1 MAKAHE
7 GLKQLLGEQPGKAF
21 ALDVTRLVYGWAER
35 IPDDA
40 IRYRIFEELTVR
52 YETGEKTKHGLD
64 KQDHYR
70 FDAVLF
76 IQPGYRALNQ
86 NQCFTVGI
94 ELKNSKADLMG
105 DHKMDKYLGWTDL
118 FFIGVPAAITEDAI
132 KKADE
137 VSEEVFDNKSMVGVF
152 DIENG
157 IIYKIPAQK
166 QNVSMENR
174 LKIQEQVI
182 YNILFNDMKSI
193 TVKLEE
199 ISIENRPIDKITI
212 GEENNQE
219 NNQEDNQETATIEQA
234 LSVPTTTAPSEVPS
248 GILSENQSDISDTA
262 SDSTSQEKPTKSSKS
277 SLDED
282 FVKARNEKRAENRA
296 KREELAK
303 DLAKRNSLLT
313 TKIREQLAGLSDR
326 DQLVFWCVRDATT
339 HGGINGTDIPSA
351 IGQSSAAV
359 NRSIKKLKEGDLVCL
374 DGAPKYGKF
383 KVIGDALKSS
393 RCVTCRLNDECQG
406 SALLCGSYQSVEQL

>member
-7 GLKQLLGEQPGKAF
+7 GLKQLLGEQSGKAF

-52 YETGEKTKHGLD
+52 YETGEKTKRGLD

-118 FFIGVPAAITEDAI
+118 FFIGVPADITEDAI
-132 KKADE
+132 RKADE
-137 VSEEVFDNKSMVGVF
+137 VSEKVFGNKSMVGVF

-157 IIYKIPAQK
+157 IIYKIPSQK

-182 YNILFNDMKSI
+182 YNVLFNDMKSI

-199 ISIENRPIDKITI
+199 ISIENRPIDKINI
-212 GEENNQE
+212 GEEN
-219 NNQEDNQETATIEQA
+219 NQETATIEQA
-234 LSVPTTTAPSEVPS
+234 LSTLMATAPSEVPS

-262 SDSTSQEKPTKSSKS
+262 SDSTSREKPTKSS
-277 SLDED
+277 LNED

-359 NRSIKKLKEGDLVCL
+359 NRSIKKLKEGDLVSL

-393 RCVTCRLNDECQG
+393 RCVTCRHNDECQG
-406 SALLCGSYQSVEQL
+406 GALHCGSYQSVEQ

>member
-7 GLKQLLGEQPGKAF
+7 ELKKLLGERPGKAF
-21 ALDVTRLVYGWAER
+21 ALDVTRQVYAWAER

-52 YETGEKTKHGLD
+52 YETGEKTKRGLD

-70 FDAVLF
+70 FDSVLF

-118 FFIGVPAAITEDAI
+118 FFIGVPTDLTEDAI

-137 VSEEVFDNKSMVGVF
+137 VSEKVFGNKSMVGVF

-157 IIYKIPAQK
+157 VIYKMPARK
-166 QNVSMENR
+166 QNVSIENR

-182 YNILFNDMKSI
+182 YNVLFDDMKTI
-193 TVKLEE
+193 TAKLEE
-199 ISIENRPIDKITI
+199 ISIENHPINEITV
-212 GEENNQE
+212 GEENYQE
-219 NNQEDNQETATIEQA
+219 KDALDTTSDN
-234 LSVPTTTAPSEVPS
+234 S
-248 GILSENQSDISDTA
+248 
-262 SDSTSQEKPTKSSKS
+262 SQEKPTESSKS

-303 DLAKRNSLLT
+303 DLAERNRLLT
-313 TKIREQLAGLSDR
+313 TKTKEQLAGLSDR
-326 DQLVFWCVRDATT
+326 DQLVFWCVRDATV
-339 HGGINGTDIPSA
+339 HGGINGIDIPSA

-359 NRSIKKLKEGDLVCL
+359 NRSMKKLKERGLVAR

-393 RCVTCRLNDECQG
+393 RCITCRLNEECQG
-406 SALLCGSYQSVEQL
+406 GALHCGSYQSVEK

>member
-7 GLKQLLGEQPGKAF
+7 ELKKLLGERPGKAF
-21 ALDVTRLVYGWAER
+21 TLDVTRQVYAWAER

-40 IRYRIFEELTVR
+40 IKYRIFEELTVR
-52 YETGEKTKHGLD
+52 YETGEKTKRGLD

-70 FDAVLF
+70 FDSVLF

-132 KKADE
+132 RKADE
-137 VSEEVFDNKSMVGVF
+137 VSEKVFGNKSMVGVF

-157 IIYKIPAQK
+157 VIYKMPARKQK
-166 QNVSMENR
+166 VSTENR

-182 YNILFNDMKSI
+182 YNVLFNDMKSI
-193 TVKLEE
+193 TIKLEE
-199 ISIENRPIDKITI
+199 ISIENHPIDETTV
-212 GEENNQE
+212 GEEK
-219 NNQEDNQETATIEQA
+219 
-234 LSVPTTTAPSEVPS
+234 VPSDVPDTTA
-248 GILSENQSDISDTA
+248 
-262 SDSTSQEKPTKSSKS
+262 DSSSQEKPTKSSKS

-296 KREELAK
+296 KREELAR
-303 DLAKRNSLLT
+303 DLAERNRLLT
-313 TKIREQLAGLSDR
+313 TKTREQLAGLSDR
-326 DQLVFWCVRDATT
+326 DQLVFWCVRDATV
-339 HGGINGTDIPSA
+339 HGGINGIDIPSA

-359 NRSIKKLKEGDLVCL
+359 NRSLKKIKERGLVTL
-374 DGAPKYGKF
+374 DGVPKYGKF

-393 RCVTCRLNDECQG
+393 CCITCRHYDECQG
-406 SALLCGSYQSVEQL
+406 SALHCGSYQSVEQ

>member
-7 GLKQLLGEQPGKAF
+7 ELKKLLGERPGKAF
-21 ALDVTRLVYGWAER
+21 ALDVTRQVYAWAER

-52 YETGEKTKHGLD
+52 YETGEKTKRGLD

-70 FDAVLF
+70 FDSVLF

-118 FFIGVPAAITEDAI
+118 FFIGVPADITEDAI
-132 KKADE
+132 RKADE
-137 VSEEVFDNKSMVGVF
+137 VSEKVFGNKSMVGVF

-157 IIYKIPAQK
+157 VIYKMPARK
-166 QNVSMENR
+166 QNVSTENR

-182 YNILFNDMKSI
+182 YNVMFDDMKSI

-199 ISIENRPIDKITI
+199 ISIGNHPINEITV
-212 GEENNQE
+212 GEENYQE
-219 NNQEDNQETATIEQA
+219 KD
-234 LSVPTTTAPSEVPS
+234 AP
-248 GILSENQSDISDTA
+248 GTA
-262 SDSTSQEKPTKSSKS
+262 SDSTSLEKPTKSSKS
-277 SLDED
+277 PLDED

-303 DLAKRNSLLT
+303 DLAERNRLLT
-313 TKIREQLAGLSDR
+313 AKTREQLAGLSDR
-326 DQLVFWCVRDATT
+326 DQLVVWCVRDATV
-339 HGGINGTDIPSA
+339 HGGINGISIPSA

-359 NRSIKKLKEGDLVCL
+359 NRSLKRIKERGLVTL

-393 RCVTCRLNDECQG
+393 RCITCRHYDECQG
-406 SALLCGSYQSVEQL
+406 SALHCGFYQSVEKLNQ

>member
-7 GLKQLLGEQPGKAF
+7 ELKKLLGERPGKAF
-21 ALDVTRLVYGWAER
+21 ALDVTRQVYAWAER

-52 YETGEKTKHGLD
+52 YETGEKTKRGLD

-70 FDAVLF
+70 FDSVLF

-137 VSEEVFDNKSMVGVF
+137 VSEKVFGNKSTVGVF

-157 IIYKIPAQK
+157 VIYKMPARK
-166 QNVSMENR
+166 QNVSIENR

-182 YNILFNDMKSI
+182 YNVLFDDMKTI
-193 TVKLEE
+193 TAKLEE
-199 ISIENRPIDKITI
+199 ISIENHPINEITV
-212 GEENNQE
+212 GEENYQE
-219 NNQEDNQETATIEQA
+219 KDALDTTSDN
-234 LSVPTTTAPSEVPS
+234 S
-248 GILSENQSDISDTA
+248 
-262 SDSTSQEKPTKSSKS
+262 SQEKPTKSPKS

-303 DLAKRNSLLT
+303 DLAERNRRLT
-313 TKIREQLAGLSDR
+313 TKTREQLAGLSDR
-326 DQLVFWCVRDATT
+326 DQLVFWCVRDATVD
-339 HGGINGTDIPSA
+339 GGINGINIPSA

-359 NRSIKKLKEGDLVCL
+359 NRSLKKIKERGLVTL

-393 RCVTCRLNDECQG
+393 RCITCRHYDECQG
-406 SALLCGSYQSVEQL
+406 SALHCGSYQSVEQLNP

>member
-1 MAKAHE
+1 MINYFLDNYFKMAKAHE
-7 GLKQLLGEQPGKAF
+7 ELKQLLGERPGKAF
-21 ALDVTRLVYGWAER
+21 ALDVTRQVYAWAER

-52 YETGEKTKHGLD
+52 YETGEKTKRGLD

-70 FDAVLF
+70 FDSVLF

-118 FFIGVPAAITEDAI
+118 FFIGVPADLTEDAI

-137 VSEEVFDNKSMVGVF
+137 VSQEVFGNKSMVGVF

-157 IIYKIPAQK
+157 VIYKMPAQK
-166 QNVSMENR
+166 QIVSIENR

-182 YNILFNDMKSI
+182 YNVLFDDMKSI
-193 TVKLEE
+193 TIKLEE
-199 ISIENRPIDKITI
+199 ISIENRPINKITV
-212 GEENNQE
+212 GEEYYQENNQE
-219 NNQEDNQETATIEQA
+219 NYQEKDA
-234 LSVPTTTAPSEVPS
+234 PDTT
-248 GILSENQSDISDTA
+248 
-262 SDSTSQEKPTKSSKS
+262 SDSSSQEKPTKSSKS

-303 DLAKRNSLLT
+303 DLAERNRQLT
-313 TKIREQLAGLSDR
+313 NKTREQLAGLSDR
-326 DQLVFWCVRDATT
+326 DQLVFWCVRDTT
-339 HGGINGTDIPSA
+339 VHGGINGINIPSA
-351 IGQSSAAV
+351 ISQSSAAV
-359 NRSIKKLKEGDLVCL
+359 NRSLKKIKERGLVTL

-393 RCVTCRLNDECQG
+393 RCITCKHYDECQG
-406 SALLCGSYQSVEQL
+406 SALHCGSYQSVEQ

>member
-7 GLKQLLGEQPGKAF
+7 EMKLLLGEQPGKAF
-21 ALDVTRLVYGWAER
+21 ALDVTRMVYGWAER
-35 IPDDA
+35 IPYKA

-52 YETGEKTKHGLD
+52 YETGEKTKRGLD

-132 KKADE
+132 RKADE
-137 VSEEVFDNKSMVGVF
+137 ISEEVFGNKSMVGVF

-182 YNILFNDMKSI
+182 YNVLFDEIKSI

-199 ISIENRPIDKITI
+199 ISIENRPIDKITT

-219 NNQEDNQETATIEQA
+219 TDTKEQA
-234 LSVPTTTAPSEVPS
+234 LPSPMATAPSENLSNIP
-248 GILSENQSDISDTA
+248 SENLSDVSDTA
-262 SDSTSQEKPTKSSKS
+262 SDSFSRGKTKT

-296 KREELAK
+296 KREEHAK
-303 DLAKRNSLLT
+303 DLAKRNSMLT

-326 DQLVFWCVRDATT
+326 DQLVFWCIRDATA
-339 HGGINGTDIPSA
+339 HGGINGIDIPSA

-359 NRSIKKLKEGDLVCL
+359 NRSMKKLKEHDLVAL
-374 DGAPKYGKF
+374 DGTPKYGKF

-406 SALLCGSYQSVEQL
+406 GALHCSTYQSVENQMFK

>member
-7 GLKQLLGEQPGKAF
+7 GLKQLLRERPGKAF
-21 ALDVTRLVYGWAER
+21 VHDVTRQVYGWADR
-35 IPDDA
+35 IPEDA

-52 YETGEKTKHGLD
+52 YETGEKTKRGLD

-76 IQPGYRALNQ
+76 ILPGYRALNQ
-86 NQCFTVGI
+86 KQCFTVGI
-94 ELKNSKADLMG
+94 ELKNTKADLKG
-105 DHKMDKYLGWTDL
+105 DHKMVKYLGWTDL
-118 FFIGVPAAITEDAI
+118 FFIGVPADITEDAI
-132 KKADE
+132 EKADE
-137 VSEEVFDNKSMVGVF
+137 VSQEVFGNKSMVGVF

-157 IIYKIPAQK
+157 FIYKMPIRK
-166 QNVSMENR
+166 QDVSLENR
-174 LKIQEQVI
+174 LKVQEQVI
-182 YNILFNDMKSI
+182 YNVVFDEMKSI
-193 TVKLEE
+193 NVELED
-199 ISIENRPIDKITI
+199 ISIENHPIDKITI
-212 GEENNQE
+212 GE
-219 NNQEDNQETATIEQA
+219 DNCHETGTKEQA
-234 LSVPTTTAPSEVPS
+234 LPAPMSTAPSVDPS
-248 GILSENQSDISDTA
+248 DIPSENPSEVSDTA
-262 SDSTSQEKPTKSSKS
+262 SDSSTQEKPT
-277 SLDED
+277 LDEEL
-282 FVKARNEKRAENRA
+282 VKARNEKRAENRA

-326 DQLVFWCVRDATT
+326 DQLVFWCVRDATA
-339 HGGINGTDIPSA
+339 HGGINGIDIPSA
-351 IGQSSAAV
+351 IGQSPAAV
-359 NRSIKKLKEGDLVCL
+359 NRSMKKLKEGGLVIL

>member
-7 GLKQLLGEQPGKAF
+7 ELKKLLGERPGKAF
-21 ALDVTRLVYGWAER
+21 ALDVTRQVYAWAER

-52 YETGEKTKHGLD
+52 YETGEKTKRGLD

-70 FDAVLF
+70 FDSVLF

-118 FFIGVPAAITEDAI
+118 FFIGVPADITEDAI
-132 KKADE
+132 RKADE
-137 VSEEVFDNKSMVGVF
+137 VSEEVFGNKSMVGVF

-157 IIYKIPAQK
+157 VIYKMPARK
-166 QNVSMENR
+166 QNVSIENR

-182 YNILFNDMKSI
+182 YNVLFDDMKTI
-193 TVKLEE
+193 TVKHEGISLEE
-199 ISIENRPIDKITI
+199 ISIENHPINAITV
-212 GEENNQE
+212 GEENYQENNQE
-219 NNQEDNQETATIEQA
+219 NYQERDA
-234 LSVPTTTAPSEVPS
+234 PDTT
-248 GILSENQSDISDTA
+248 
-262 SDSTSQEKPTKSSKS
+262 SDSSSQEKPTKSSESSKS
-277 SLDED
+277 PLDEE

-303 DLAKRNSLLT
+303 DLAERNRQLT
-313 TKIREQLAGLSDR
+313 NKTREQLAGLSDR
-326 DQLVFWCVRDATT
+326 DQLVFWCVRDATVN
-339 HGGINGTDIPSA
+339 GGINGINIPSA
-351 IGQSSAAV
+351 IGQSSAGV
-359 NRSIKKLKEGDLVCL
+359 NRSLKKIKERGLVTL

-393 RCVTCRLNDECQG
+393 RCITCRHYDECQG
-406 SALLCGSYQSVEQL
+406 SALHCGSYQSVEQL

>member
-7 GLKQLLGEQPGKAF
+7 ELKLLLGERPGKAF
-21 ALDVTRLVYGWAER
+21 ALDVTRQVYGWTER
-35 IPDDA
+35 IPDDV

-52 YETGEKTKHGLD
+52 YETGEKTRLGLD
-64 KQDHYR
+64 RQEHHR

-118 FFIGVPAAITEDAI
+118 FFIGVPADITENAI
-132 KKADE
+132 RKANE
-137 VSEEVFDNKSMVGVF
+137 VSEEVFGNKSMVGVF

-157 IIYKIPAQK
+157 VIYKMPARK
-166 QNVSMENR
+166 QNVSTENR

-182 YNILFNDMKSI
+182 YNVLFDEMKSI

-199 ISIENRPIDKITI
+199 ISIENPPINAITI

-219 NNQEDNQETATIEQA
+219 KD
-234 LSVPTTTAPSEVPS
+234 VPDTT
-248 GILSENQSDISDTA
+248 
-262 SDSTSQEKPTKSSKS
+262 SDSSSQEKPTKSSKS

-303 DLAKRNSLLT
+303 DLAERNRLLT
-313 TKIREQLAGLSDR
+313 NKTREQLAGLSDR
-326 DQLVFWCVRDATT
+326 DQLVFWCVRDATV
-339 HGGINGTDIPSA
+339 HGGINGIDIPSA

-359 NRSIKKLKEGDLVCL
+359 NRSLKKIKERGLVTL
-374 DGAPKYGKF
+374 DGVPKYGKF

-393 RCVTCRLNDECQG
+393 RCITCRHYDECQG
-406 SALLCGSYQSVEQL
+406 SALHCGSYQSVEKLNP

>member
-7 GLKQLLGEQPGKAF
+7 ELKKLLGERPGKAF
-21 ALDVTRLVYGWAER
+21 ALDVTRQVYAWAER

-52 YETGEKTKHGLD
+52 YETGEKTKRGLD

-70 FDAVLF
+70 FDSVLF

-137 VSEEVFDNKSMVGVF
+137 VSEKVFGNKSMVGVF

-157 IIYKIPAQK
+157 VIYKMPARK
-166 QNVSMENR
+166 QNVSIENR

-182 YNILFNDMKSI
+182 YNVLFDDMKTI
-193 TVKLEE
+193 TAKLEE
-199 ISIENRPIDKITI
+199 ISIENHPINEITV
-212 GEENNQE
+212 GEENYQE
-219 NNQEDNQETATIEQA
+219 KDALDTTSDN
-234 LSVPTTTAPSEVPS
+234 S
-248 GILSENQSDISDTA
+248 
-262 SDSTSQEKPTKSSKS
+262 SQEKPTESSKS

-303 DLAKRNSLLT
+303 DLAERNRLLT
-313 TKIREQLAGLSDR
+313 TKTKEQLAGLSDR
-326 DQLVFWCVRDATT
+326 DQLVFWCVRDATV
-339 HGGINGTDIPSA
+339 HGGINGIDIPSA

-359 NRSIKKLKEGDLVCL
+359 NRSMKKLKERGLVAR

-393 RCVTCRLNDECQG
+393 RCITCRLNEECQG
-406 SALLCGSYQSVEQL
+406 GALHCGSYQSVEK

>member
-7 GLKQLLGEQPGKAF
+7 ELKQLLGERPGKAF
-21 ALDVTRLVYGWAER
+21 ALDVTRQVYAWAER

-52 YETGEKTKHGLD
+52 YETGEKTKRGLD

-70 FDAVLF
+70 FDSVLF

-118 FFIGVPAAITEDAI
+118 FFIGVPADITEDAI
-132 KKADE
+132 RKADE
-137 VSEEVFDNKSMVGVF
+137 VSEKVFGNKSMVGVF

-157 IIYKIPAQK
+157 VIYKMPARK
-166 QNVSMENR
+166 QNVSTENR

-182 YNILFNDMKSI
+182 YNVMFDDMKSI

-199 ISIENRPIDKITI
+199 ISIGNHPINEITV
-212 GEENNQE
+212 GEENYQE
-219 NNQEDNQETATIEQA
+219 KDAPGTA
-234 LSVPTTTAPSEVPS
+234 L
-248 GILSENQSDISDTA
+248 
-262 SDSTSQEKPTKSSKS
+262 DSTSQEKPTKSSKS
-277 SLDED
+277 PLDED

-303 DLAKRNSLLT
+303 DLAERNRLLT
-313 TKIREQLAGLSDR
+313 AKTREQLAGLSDR
-326 DQLVFWCVRDATT
+326 DRLVFWCVRDATV
-339 HGGINGTDIPSA
+339 HGGINGISIPSA

-359 NRSIKKLKEGDLVCL
+359 NRSLKRIKERGLVTL

-393 RCVTCRLNDECQG
+393 RCITCRHYDECQG
-406 SALLCGSYQSVEQL
+406 SALHCGSYQSVGQLNP

>member
-7 GLKQLLGEQPGKAF
+7 ELKKLLGERPGKAF
-21 ALDVTRLVYGWAER
+21 TLDVTRQVYAWAER

-40 IRYRIFEELTVR
+40 IKYRIFEELTVR
-52 YETGEKTKHGLD
+52 YETGEKTKRGLD

-70 FDAVLF
+70 FDSVLF

-94 ELKNSKADLMG
+94 ELKNSKADLMS

-132 KKADE
+132 RKADE
-137 VSEEVFDNKSMVGVF
+137 VSEKVFGNKSMVGVF

-157 IIYKIPAQK
+157 VIYKMPARKQK
-166 QNVSMENR
+166 VSTENR

-182 YNILFNDMKSI
+182 YNVLFNDMKSI
-193 TVKLEE
+193 TIKLEE
-199 ISIENRPIDKITI
+199 ISIENHPIDETTV
-212 GEENNQE
+212 GEEK
-219 NNQEDNQETATIEQA
+219 
-234 LSVPTTTAPSEVPS
+234 VPSDVPDTTA
-248 GILSENQSDISDTA
+248 
-262 SDSTSQEKPTKSSKS
+262 DSSSQEKPTKSSKS

-296 KREELAK
+296 KREELAR
-303 DLAKRNSLLT
+303 DLAERNRLLT
-313 TKIREQLAGLSDR
+313 TKTREQLAGLSDR
-326 DQLVFWCVRDATT
+326 DQLVFWCVRDATV
-339 HGGINGTDIPSA
+339 HGGINGIDIPSA

-359 NRSIKKLKEGDLVCL
+359 NRSLKKIKERGLVTL
-374 DGAPKYGKF
+374 DGVPKYGKF

-393 RCVTCRLNDECQG
+393 RCITCRHYDECQG
-406 SALLCGSYQSVEQL
+406 SALHCGSYQSVTIAPNSTKMT

>member
-199 ISIENRPIDKITI
+199 ISIENRPIDKICI

-219 NNQEDNQETATIEQA
+219 TAIIEQA
-234 LSVPTTTAPSEVPS
+234 LPTTAPSEVPS
-248 GILSENQSDISDTA
+248 EILSETPSDISDTA
-262 SDSTSQEKPTKSSKS
+262 SDSTSRVKTTKS

-282 FVKARNEKRAENRA
+282 FLAARNEKRAENRA
-296 KREELAK
+296 KREVLAK
-303 DLAKRNSLLT
+303 DLAKRNRLLI
-313 TKIREQLAGLSDR
+313 TKTREQLAGLSDR
-326 DQLVFWCVRDATT
+326 DQLVFWCIRDATA
-339 HGGINGTDIPSA
+339 HGGINGIDIPSA

-359 NRSIKKLKEGDLVCL
+359 NRSMKKLKEHDLVAL
-374 DGAPKYGKF
+374 DGTPKYGKF
-383 KVIGDALKSS
+383 KVIGDALMSS
-393 RCVTCRLNDECQG
+393 RCITCRLNDECQG
-406 SALLCGSYQSVEQL
+406 GALHCGSYQSIEQ

>member
-7 GLKQLLGEQPGKAF
+7 ELKKLLGERPGKAF
-21 ALDVTRLVYGWAER
+21 ALDVTRQVYAWAER

-52 YETGEKTKHGLD
+52 YETGEKTKRGLD

-70 FDAVLF
+70 FDSVLF

-132 KKADE
+132 RKADE
-137 VSEEVFDNKSMVGVF
+137 VSEEVFGNKSMVGVF

-157 IIYKIPAQK
+157 VIYKMPTRK
-166 QNVSMENR
+166 QNVSIENR

-182 YNILFNDMKSI
+182 YNVLFDDMKTI
-193 TVKLEE
+193 TAKLEE
-199 ISIENRPIDKITI
+199 ISIENHPINEITV
-212 GEENNQE
+212 GEENYQE
-219 NNQEDNQETATIEQA
+219 KDALDTTSDN
-234 LSVPTTTAPSEVPS
+234 S
-248 GILSENQSDISDTA
+248 
-262 SDSTSQEKPTKSSKS
+262 SQEKPTESSKS

-303 DLAKRNSLLT
+303 DLAERNRLLT
-313 TKIREQLAGLSDR
+313 TKTKEQLAGLSDR
-326 DQLVFWCVRDATT
+326 DQLVFWCVRDATV
-339 HGGINGTDIPSA
+339 HGGINGIDIPSA

-359 NRSIKKLKEGDLVCL
+359 NRSMKKLKERGLVAR

-393 RCVTCRLNDECQG
+393 RCITCRLNEECQG
-406 SALLCGSYQSVEQL
+406 GALHCGSYQSVEK

>member
-7 GLKQLLGEQPGKAF
+7 ELKQLLGEQPGKAF
-21 ALDVTRLVYGWAER
+21 ALDVTRQVYAWAER

-40 IRYRIFEELTVR
+40 IKYRIFEELTVR
-52 YETGEKTKHGLD
+52 YETGEKTKRGLD

-70 FDAVLF
+70 FDSVLF

-86 NQCFTVGI
+86 NQCFTAGI

-137 VSEEVFDNKSMVGVF
+137 VSEKVFGNKSMVGVF

-157 IIYKIPAQK
+157 VIYKMPARK
-166 QNVSMENR
+166 QNVSIENR

-182 YNILFNDMKSI
+182 YNVLFDDMKTI
-193 TVKLEE
+193 TAKLEE
-199 ISIENRPIDKITI
+199 ISIENHPIDETTV
-212 GEENNQE
+212 GEEK
-219 NNQEDNQETATIEQA
+219 
-234 LSVPTTTAPSEVPS
+234 VPS
-248 GILSENQSDISDTA
+248 DVPDTT
-262 SDSTSQEKPTKSSKS
+262 SDSSSQEKPTKSSKS

-303 DLAKRNSLLT
+303 DLAERNRLLT
-313 TKIREQLAGLSDR
+313 AKTREQLVGLSDR
-326 DQLVFWCVRDATT
+326 DQLVFWCVRDATVN
-339 HGGINGTDIPSA
+339 GGINGINIPSA
-351 IGQSSAAV
+351 ISQSSAAV
-359 NRSIKKLKEGDLVCL
+359 NRSLKKIKERGLVTL

-393 RCVTCRLNDECQG
+393 RCITCRHYDECQG
-406 SALLCGSYQSVEQL
+406 SALHCGSYQSVTIAPNSTKMT

>member
-7 GLKQLLGEQPGKAF
+7 ELKLLLGERPGKAF
-21 ALDVTRLVYGWAER
+21 ALDVTRQVYGWAER
-35 IPDDA
+35 IPEDA

-52 YETGEKTKHGLD
+52 YETGEKTRLGLD
-64 KQDHYR
+64 RQEHHR

-94 ELKNSKADLMG
+94 ELKNTKADLTG

-118 FFIGVPAAITEDAI
+118 FFIGVPVDLTEDAI

-137 VSEEVFDNKSMVGVF
+137 VSQEVFGNKSMVGVF

-157 IIYKIPAQK
+157 VIYKMPAQK
-166 QNVSMENR
+166 QIVSMENR

-182 YNILFNDMKSI
+182 YNVLFDDMKSI
-193 TVKLEE
+193 TIKLEE
-199 ISIENRPIDKITI
+199 ISIENRPINKITV
-212 GEENNQE
+212 GEEYYQENNQE
-219 NNQEDNQETATIEQA
+219 NYQEKDA
-234 LSVPTTTAPSEVPS
+234 PDTT
-248 GILSENQSDISDTA
+248 
-262 SDSTSQEKPTKSSKS
+262 SDSSSQEKPTKSSKSSESSKS

-303 DLAKRNSLLT
+303 DLAERNRLLT
-313 TKIREQLAGLSDR
+313 NKTREQLAGLSDR
-326 DQLVFWCVRDATT
+326 DQLVFWCVRDATV
-339 HGGINGTDIPSA
+339 HGGINGINIPSA
-351 IGQSSAAV
+351 ICQSSAAV
-359 NRSIKKLKEGDLVCL
+359 NRSLKKIKERGLVTL

-393 RCVTCRLNDECQG
+393 RCITCRHYDECQG
-406 SALLCGSYQSVEQL
+406 SALHCGSYQANDNSEQYGR

>member
-7 GLKQLLGEQPGKAF
+7 ELKQLLGEQAGKAF
-21 ALDVTRLVYGWAER
+21 ALDVTRFVYGWAER
-35 IPDDA
+35 IPDKA

-52 YETGEKTKHGLD
+52 YETGEKTKRGLD

-70 FDAVLF
+70 FDAVFF

-94 ELKNSKADLMG
+94 ELKKTKADLMG

-118 FFIGVPAAITEDAI
+118 FFIGVPADITEDAI
-132 KKADE
+132 RKADE
-137 VSEEVFDNKSMVGVF
+137 VSEEVFGNKSMVGVF

-166 QNVSMENR
+166 QDISMENR

-182 YNILFNDMKSI
+182 YNVLFNDMKTI
-193 TVKLEE
+193 NVKLEE
-199 ISIENRPIDKITI
+199 ISIENRPIDKINI
-212 GEENNQE
+212 GEENNH
-219 NNQEDNQETATIEQA
+219 EDNQESDTIEQA
-234 LSVPTTTAPSEVPS
+234 LSTPMATAPSEVPS
-248 GILSENQSDISDTA
+248 EILSETPSDISDTA
-262 SDSTSQEKPTKSSKS
+262 SDSSCHGKQTKST
-277 SLDED
+277 LDED

-359 NRSIKKLKEGDLVCL
+359 NRSIKKLKEGDLVAL
-374 DGAPKYGKF
+374 DGTPKYGKF

-393 RCVTCRLNDECQG
+393 RCITCRLNDECQG
-406 SALLCGSYQSVEQL
+406 SALHCGSYQAV

>member
-7 GLKQLLGEQPGKAF
+7 ELKKLLGERPGKAF
-21 ALDVTRLVYGWAER
+21 ALDVTRQVYAWAER

-52 YETGEKTKHGLD
+52 YETGEKTKRGLD

-70 FDAVLF
+70 FDSVLF

-132 KKADE
+132 RKADE
-137 VSEEVFDNKSMVGVF
+137 VSEEVFGNKPMVGVF

-157 IIYKIPAQK
+157 VIYKMPARK
-166 QNVSMENR
+166 QNVSIENR

-182 YNILFNDMKSI
+182 YNVLFDDMKTI
-193 TVKLEE
+193 TAKLEE
-199 ISIENRPIDKITI
+199 ISIENHPINEITV
-212 GEENNQE
+212 GEENYQE
-219 NNQEDNQETATIEQA
+219 NDQDNYQEKDA
-234 LSVPTTTAPSEVPS
+234 PDTT
-248 GILSENQSDISDTA
+248 
-262 SDSTSQEKPTKSSKS
+262 SDSSSQEKPTKSSKS

-303 DLAKRNSLLT
+303 DLAERNRLLT
-313 TKIREQLAGLSDR
+313 NKTREQLAGLSDR
-326 DQLVFWCVRDATT
+326 DQLVFWCVRDATVD
-339 HGGINGTDIPSA
+339 GGINGINIPSA

-359 NRSIKKLKEGDLVCL
+359 NRSLKKIKERGLVTL

-393 RCVTCRLNDECQG
+393 RCITCRHYDECQG
-406 SALLCGSYQSVEQL
+406 SALHCGSYQSVNN

>member
-7 GLKQLLGEQPGKAF
+7 ELKQLLGEQAGKAF

-132 KKADE
+132 RKADE
-137 VSEEVFDNKSMVGVF
+137 ISEEVFGNKSMVGVF

-166 QNVSMENR
+166 QDVSMENR

-182 YNILFNDMKSI
+182 YNVLFNDMKTI
-193 TVKLEE
+193 NVKLEE
-199 ISIENRPIDKITI
+199 ISIENRPIDKINI
-212 GEENNQE
+212 GEE
-219 NNQEDNQETATIEQA
+219 NNQEDNQETPTIKQA
-234 LSVPTTTAPSEVPS
+234 LSTPTAPSEGPS
-248 GILSENQSDISDTA
+248 EILSGFCDRKE
-262 SDSTSQEKPTKSSKS
+262 
-277 SLDED
+277 
-282 FVKARNEKRAENRA
+282 
-296 KREELAK
+296 REAC
-303 DLAKRNSLLT
+303 
-313 TKIREQLAGLSDR
+313 REPRQ
-326 DQLVFWCVRDATT
+326 T
-339 HGGINGTDIPSA
+339 
-351 IGQSSAAV
+351 
-359 NRSIKKLKEGDLVCL
+359 
-374 DGAPKYGKF
+374 
-383 KVIGDALKSS
+383 
-393 RCVTCRLNDECQG
+393 
-406 SALLCGSYQSVEQL
+406 

>member
-7 GLKQLLGEQPGKAF
+7 ELKKLLGERPGKAF
-21 ALDVTRLVYGWAER
+21 ALDVTRQVYAWAER

-52 YETGEKTKHGLD
+52 YETGEKTKRGLD

-70 FDAVLF
+70 FDSVLF

-137 VSEEVFDNKSMVGVF
+137 VSEKVFGNKSMVGVF

-157 IIYKIPAQK
+157 VIYKMPTRK
-166 QNVSMENR
+166 QNVSIENR

-182 YNILFNDMKSI
+182 YNVLFDDMKTI
-193 TVKLEE
+193 TAKLEE
-199 ISIENRPIDKITI
+199 ISIENHPINEITV
-212 GEENNQE
+212 GEENYQE
-219 NNQEDNQETATIEQA
+219 KDALDTTSDN
-234 LSVPTTTAPSEVPS
+234 S
-248 GILSENQSDISDTA
+248 
-262 SDSTSQEKPTKSSKS
+262 SQEKPTESSKS

-303 DLAKRNSLLT
+303 DLAERNRLLT
-313 TKIREQLAGLSDR
+313 TKTKEQLAGLSDR
-326 DQLVFWCVRDATT
+326 DQLVFWCVRDATV
-339 HGGINGTDIPSA
+339 HGGINGIDIPSA

-359 NRSIKKLKEGDLVCL
+359 NRSMKKLKERGLVAR

-393 RCVTCRLNDECQG
+393 RCITCRLNEECQG
-406 SALLCGSYQSVEQL
+406 GALHCGSYQSVEK

>member
-7 GLKQLLGEQPGKAF
+7 ELKQLLGERPGKAF
-21 ALDVTRLVYGWAER
+21 ALDVTRQVYAWAER

-52 YETGEKTKHGLD
+52 YETGEKTKRGLD

-70 FDAVLF
+70 FDSILF

-132 KKADE
+132 RKADE
-137 VSEEVFDNKSMVGVF
+137 VSEEVFGNKSMVGVF
-152 DIENG
+152 DVENG
-157 IIYKIPAQK
+157 VIYKMPARK
-166 QNVSMENR
+166 QNVSTENR

-182 YNILFNDMKSI
+182 YNVLFDDMKSI
-193 TVKLEE
+193 TIKLEE
-199 ISIENRPIDKITI
+199 ISVENHPINHITI
-212 GEENNQE
+212 GEKNNQE
-219 NNQEDNQETATIEQA
+219 NDQENYQEKD
-234 LSVPTTTAPSEVPS
+234 VPDTT
-248 GILSENQSDISDTA
+248 
-262 SDSTSQEKPTKSSKS
+262 SDSSSQEKPTKSSESSKS
-277 SLDED
+277 SLDEE

-303 DLAKRNSLLT
+303 DLAERNRQLT
-313 TKIREQLAGLSDR
+313 NKTKEQLAGLSDR
-326 DQLVFWCVRDATT
+326 DQLVFWCVRDATA
-339 HGGINGTDIPSA
+339 HGGINGINIPSA

-359 NRSIKKLKEGDLVCL
+359 NRSLKKIKERGLVTL

-393 RCVTCRLNDECQG
+393 RCITCRHYDECQG
-406 SALLCGSYQSVEQL
+406 SALHCGSYQSVEQLNP